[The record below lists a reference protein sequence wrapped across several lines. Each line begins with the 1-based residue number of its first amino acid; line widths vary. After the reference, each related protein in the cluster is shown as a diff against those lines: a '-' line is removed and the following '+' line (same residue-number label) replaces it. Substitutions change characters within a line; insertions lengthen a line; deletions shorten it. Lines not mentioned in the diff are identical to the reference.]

1 MKRWFSLVLILV
13 LLCSALPGAALA
25 EPVDPDAG
33 DATALLSASG
43 LVVDGGDGT
52 PTAAPGAVETPA
64 DDDAVE
70 TFSARYARVTEES
83 AGVFADAAA
92 ETAFAAIPA
101 GSVVLVVGG
110 ESQGRVKAAFYTG
123 QALVEGYLPAAALA
137 DLTNDEISAYMDA
150 ATAQA
155 VAAYQDDV
163 NRPLIP
169 VQCAFAE
176 APAAEKAEAGENGEP
191 SDGNKTDTAADV
203 EADPNGGS
211 SEENGGSADANAP
224 AGNEAGT
231 QADEGANAAPDGGKP
246 ASEGT
251 DEGAAS
257 EPAANNSAANDPA
270 NDPAGETAGGDVTGE
285 AMIADSVAG
294 ESADGEGAN
303 GEAADGEGAGE
314 APADGEEIADAEAEA
329 EPVPATSIRL
339 SHTSLAIGKKELYS
353 GLQVIPE
360 PEGSVLQADITW
372 RTSNGKVVAVN
383 QSGQIYGRKTGTA
396 NVYAKM
402 ADGNEV
408 VCKVTVYKAPSK
420 IYLSA
425 YNLSLSA
432 EGMAYRLTTSLK
444 KKTASGQITFSSS
457 NPAVAEVSPDGLI
470 TALTPG
476 TATITA
482 RTYNGKSASCKVSVS
497 APPASAAFSAETRTI
512 GVNQKIGLSISAR
525 DADGKT
531 VPASFAFSI
540 DEKSDNPDCV
550 QLNPATG
557 QIIGLC
563 KGRATVVATTHN
575 GVSTSCT
582 VEVLPAPSGITLNR
596 TSLVLG
602 LKEYYTDLAFTLVAP
617 EGEEAC
623 AASVT
628 WSVSN
633 RKILSVD
640 QEGRV
645 YARKKGSANV
655 YATTHNGK
663 SVCCRVTVRKAPK
676 RVYLSPSSLSMSA
689 DGMIAQ
695 LQTGVSK
702 KSASGKLTFTSSNPA
717 VAEVGPDGL
726 VTALTP
732 GTATITLRSFNGKTA
747 SCRVRVSAAPATA
760 TFPEG
765 SYTIGVGQ
773 KMTAKPAA
781 QDADGGSV
789 PANFAF
795 FIDEKSPDADCVSLN
810 KSNGQITGVHKGQ
823 AIISVVT
830 HNGVT
835 ASYIVNV
842 VAAPVGITMNRSS
855 ITIGKKELYS
865 DLACALMSP
874 EDEEECAG
882 SITWSTSNKKVLLV
896 NQSGQIYGKKAGTAY
911 VYATTHNGKSTR
923 CKVVIRKAIK
933 RFSISPNPSYLF
945 VGDTNQYR
953 VNVNKGA
960 GGTIT
965 WASSDESVAVV
976 DAYSGK
982 VTALKPGVTV
992 ISARTYNG
1000 KTSYSK
1006 LTVRDNTIGTVS
1018 SSDPRLLKLLAVA
1031 SSKLNCVYRSN
1042 THGPNTFDCSGF
1054 TYYCYK
1060 QIGYSLSAKAL
1071 TQGNDLRYPKIRNVA
1086 DLRPGDLI
1094 FFDTNE
1100 TDGKSAINH
1109 AALYIGNYEFVH
1121 ASSSAG
1127 KVIVSSLKKDFYART
1142 FWWGY
1147 RVLN

>member
-33 DATALLSASG
+33 DATALLSAAG

-52 PTAAPGAVETPA
+52 PAAGSGAVETLA
-64 DDDAVE
+64 ENDANE

-92 ETAFAAIPA
+92 ETAFATIPA
-101 GSVVLVVGG
+101 GSVLLVVGG

-123 QALVEGYLPAAALA
+123 QALVEGYLSAAALA
-137 DLTNDEISAYMDA
+137 DLTDDEIGAYMDA

-155 VAAYQDDV
+155 VAAYQDDPD
-163 NRPLIP
+163 RPLIP

-176 APAAEKAEAGENGEP
+176 APAAEKPEAGESAGGADETTADGEANPNGDDNGGDVDTGAQPGNDAGEQADGGENGAPADGKPANEGSDDGVGGENGGAPANGEGVAEEPIAGESVSDESADGENGKSADGEGEPSDGENGEGENGEP
-191 SDGNKTDTAADV
+191 AD
-203 EADPNGGS
+203 
-211 SEENGGSADANAP
+211 
-224 AGNEAGT
+224 
-231 QADEGANAAPDGGKP
+231 
-246 ASEGT
+246 
-251 DEGAAS
+251 
-257 EPAANNSAANDPA
+257 
-270 NDPAGETAGGDVTGE
+270 
-285 AMIADSVAG
+285 G
-294 ESADGEGAN
+294 ESADGEN
-303 GEAADGEGAGE
+303 AD
-314 APADGEEIADAEAEA
+314 AEA

-339 SHTSLAIGKKELYS
+339 SHTSLCIGKKELYS
-353 GLQVIPE
+353 GLRVIPE
-360 PEGSVLQADITW
+360 PEGSVLQAEVTW
-372 RTSNGKVVAVN
+372 RTDNGKILAVDQN
-383 QSGQIYGRKTGTA
+383 GQIYGRKYGTA
-396 NVYAKM
+396 CVYAKM

-408 VCKVTVYKAPSK
+408 ACRVYVFNAPGK
-420 IYLSA
+420 LYLSA
-425 YNLSLSA
+425 YSLSLSG
-432 EGMAYRLTTSLK
+432 EGMAYQLTTGLK
-444 KKTASGQITFSSS
+444 KRTASGQITFASSD
-457 NPAVAEVSPDGLI
+457 PAVAEVSPDGLI

-476 TATITA
+476 VATVSA
-482 RTYNGKSASCKVSVS
+482 RTYNGVTAYCRVNV
-497 APPASAAFSAETRTI
+497 AAAPASAEFSAQSRTI
-512 GVNQKIGLSISAR
+512 GVGQKAGLIVAAS
-525 DADGKT
+525 DADGKA
-531 VPASFAFSI
+531 VPASFVYSI
-540 DEKSDNPDCV
+540 GDNSANPECV
-550 QLNPATG
+550 QLDPVTG
-557 QIIGLC
+557 QVTGLC
-563 KGRATVVATTHN
+563 KGQATIVATAHN
-575 GVSTSCT
+575 GVTASCT
-582 VEVLPAPSGITLNR
+582 VEVLPAPSGITLNK
-596 TSLVLG
+596 TFVYLG
-602 LKEYYTDLAFTLVAP
+602 LKEYYTDLACALVAP

-623 AASVT
+623 AAAVT

-633 RKILSVD
+633 RKILSVN
-640 QEGRV
+640 QEGHV
-645 YARKKGSANV
+645 YARKKGTAYV

-663 SVCCRVTVRKAPK
+663 SVCCRVTVLKAPK

-695 LQTGVSK
+695 LQTGVTK
-702 KSASGKLTFTSSNPA
+702 KSASGKLTFTSSDPS

-726 VTALTP
+726 VTALNP
-732 GTATITLRSFNGKTA
+732 GTATITLRSYNGRVA
-747 SCRVRVSAAPATA
+747 YCRVQISAPPKTA
-760 TFPEG
+760 TFPED

-773 KMTAKPAA
+773 KMTAPPAA
-781 QDADGGSV
+781 QNADGAAV

-795 FIDEKSPDADCVSLN
+795 FIDEKSPDASCVALDKAS
-810 KSNGQITGVHKGQ
+810 GQITGVHNGR
-823 AIISVVT
+823 AIIGVVT

-835 ASYIVNV
+835 ASFTVNV
-842 VAAPVGITMNRSS
+842 VAAPVGITMNRSC

-882 SITWSTSNKKVLLV
+882 SVTWSSSNRKILLV
-896 NQSGQIYGKKAGTAY
+896 DQNGQVYGKKAGTAY
-911 VYATTHNGKSTR
+911 VYVTTHNGKSTY
-923 CKVVIRKAIK
+923 CKVIVRKAIK
-933 RFSISPNPSYLF
+933 WFSISPNPSYLYA
-945 VGDTNQYR
+945 GDTNQYR
-953 VNVNKGA
+953 VNLNKGA

-1000 KTSYSK
+1000 KTAYSK
-1006 LTVRDNTIGTVS
+1006 LTVRDSALSAVS

-1031 SSKLNCVYRSN
+1031 NSKLNCVYRSN

-1060 QIGYSLSAKAL
+1060 QIGYTLSAKAL
-1071 TQGNDLRYPKIRNVA
+1071 TQGNDLRYAKIRNVA

-1109 AALYIGNYEFVH
+1109 AALYIGNFEFIH

-1147 RVLN
+1147 RVLD